1 MTGKY
6 SVKTNTGLLAKI
18 RARTVNVKTEFGEL
32 DLFPPRREDADKV
45 RSAWKNLVKYSTGK
59 DEDLFKGVEAI
70 RDYMV
75 TAVWCC
81 MGGSESGLE
90 LDDCAEILD
99 ATGGERGDVALA
111 AGQLCGLETDT
122 INRLRKGEA
131 DDPT

>member
-18 RARTVNVKTEFGEL
+18 RARKVNVKTPFGEL
-32 DLFPPRREDADKV
+32 DLFPPRREDADRV
-45 RSAWKNLVKYSTGK
+45 RTAWKNLVKFSTGK
-59 DEDLFKGVEAI
+59 DEDLLKGVEAI
-70 RDYMV
+70 RDYMII
-75 TAVWCC
+75 AVWTC

-90 LDDCAEILD
+90 LEDAAEILD
-99 ATGGERGDVALA
+99 ATGGERGELALA
-111 AGQLCGLETDT
+111 AAQLCGLETDT

>member
-6 SVKTNTGLLAKI
+6 SVKTNAGLLAKI
-18 RARTVNVKTEFGEL
+18 RARKVNVKTPFGEL

-45 RSAWKNLVKYSTGK
+45 RTAWKNLVKFSTGK
-59 DEDLFKGVEAI
+59 DEDLLKGVEAI
-70 RDYMV
+70 RDYMII
-75 TAVWCC
+75 AVWTC

-90 LDDCAEILD
+90 LEDAAEILD
-99 ATGGERGDVALA
+99 ATGGERGELALA
-111 AGQLCGLETDT
+111 AAQLCGLETDT